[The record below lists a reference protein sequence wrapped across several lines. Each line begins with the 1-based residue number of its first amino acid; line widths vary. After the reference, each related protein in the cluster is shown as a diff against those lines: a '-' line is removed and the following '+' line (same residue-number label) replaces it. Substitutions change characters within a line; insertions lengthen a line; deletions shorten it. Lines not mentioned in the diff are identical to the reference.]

1 MPRLVKGGKY
11 TYGWSRVG
19 DTGRI
24 AIPPGALVEYGL
36 REGEPLA
43 LVPGSRTSGGFG
55 LAARRA
61 LSASPLTAAAVQ
73 DAPLRLIRGG
83 VEVPPA
89 LLARC
94 GVRCGDRLL
103 AIRGS
108 GLAVGFAVRGP
119 IVAEAEKHPE
129 LEEFC

>member
-19 DTGRI
+19 DEGRI
-24 AIPPGALVEYGL
+24 TIPPEALVEYGL
-36 REGEPLA
+36 QESEPLA

-61 LSASPLTAAAVQ
+61 LSASPLRAAAFQ
-73 DAPLRLIRGG
+73 DAPLRLTRGG
-83 VEVPPA
+83 VKVPPV

-94 GVRCGDRLL
+94 EVSCGDRLL
-103 AIRGS
+103 VIRGS
-108 GLAVGFAVRGP
+108 GLAIGFAARGP

-129 LEEFC
+129 LEVFC